1 MNYCSGCI
9 RQTRWPFEFGY
20 ERLRDLAYL
29 RLREP
34 GRFGLSGII
43 LLAVLMFGG
52 LGFASCSG
60 VKLSAT
66 GSTLT
71 VPTPESNAAIAP
83 ECEAENASPDLECD
97 KEVLLAIRD
106 SRTAFNSSWLTNW
119 QIDTP
124 VEISSGISG
133 GGTPPQVIVIALEQ
147 FERLRF
153 IPT

>member
-1 MNYCSGCI
+1 M
-9 RQTRWPFEFGY
+9 
-20 ERLRDLAYL
+20 
-29 RLREP
+29 
-34 GRFGLSGII
+34 SGII